1 VKPLNQMTT
10 ADVLEFIKG
19 IDRKTWIK
27 IAVGAV
33 ISLALLAVVVWPA
46 WVTRVEV
53 RQQAKDVKSQVT
65 LTQSLLLR
73 QPQLLQDKEKFLK
86 FGVEVK
92 GRMFEPGESSLLL
105 GVVSKMAQD
114 SKVSIVSSTPKPF
127 SEKFPPPFDAQYEAS
142 AYDFTVEG
150 GYHEIGEFVSRIENN
165 AKVLRIQSFYITT
178 QEKTADK
185 HLASFTL
192 TAVAAKKGKV

>member
-1 VKPLNQMTT
+1 VKPLNQMTS
-10 ADVLEFIKG
+10 ADVLDLVKG

-27 IAVGAV
+27 IGIGAAASIV
-33 ISLALLAVVVWPA
+33 LLVVVIWPA
-46 WVTRVEV
+46 WITRLEI
-53 RQQAKDVKSQVT
+53 RQQVKDVKSQVT
-65 LTQSLLLR
+65 MTQSLLLR
-73 QPQLLQDKEKFLK
+73 QPQLLQDKDKFLK

-105 GVVSKMAQD
+105 GVVSKMAQE

-127 SEKFPPPFDAQYEAS
+127 GEKFPPPFDAQYEAS

-150 GYHEIGEFVSRIENN
+150 GYHEMGEFVSRIENN
-165 AKVLRIQSFYITT
+165 AKVLRIQSYHVTP
-178 QEKTADK
+178 QEKTAEK

-192 TAVAAKKGKV
+192 TAVAAKKGKA